1 MLKLKKRY
9 ALLFSLL
16 FSQVV
21 IAEQKNE
28 WGYALSPSLPV
39 WALAL
44 EVLVTLFIG
53 LVSLVSMPIWLN
65 LLFIVTGVVLM
76 TVPLMMVSVGYW
88 LSYLPI
94 LVVLVLI
101 LLLSGARFLLVKKA
115 LNDQGFFRDYFRLA
129 VLFTS
134 NCAVSNI
141 FTEVSAFPT
150 NFI

>member
-28 WGYALSPSLPV
+28 WGYALSPSLPI
-39 WALAL
+39 WAVAL
-44 EVLVTLFIG
+44 GILVTLCIG
-53 LVSLVSMPIWLN
+53 LVSLVSMPLWLN

-88 LSYLPI
+88 LSYLPM
-94 LVVLVLI
+94 LVGLVLVL
-101 LLLSGARFLLVKKA
+101 LSSGARFLLAKK
-115 LNDQGFFRDYFRLA
+115 
-129 VLFTS
+129 S
-134 NCAVSNI
+134 P
-141 FTEVSAFPT
+141 E
-150 NFI
+150 